1 MEDDLFEFEP
11 EIEPGEQLEPEV
23 ETVYEKQEFADDEFV
38 NSDDEVKSDYI
49 TRLLE
54 SKGIKNRTVQ
64 IEDENG
70 ELQDVNFDDLSDQE
84 KFDLLSEQEEQV
96 MPSDDEL
103 QTLNYLRQNNMTL
116 KEFADWQKQ
125 VGVQEYL
132 NGQAP
137 VTEFDSYSDDEMIAY
152 DFIQRF
158 GEDMTDEEI
167 DAEIERLKADPDAYQ
182 KRVDLLRNAYKNE
195 EEAQARLYQ
204 EQEQSKNEA
213 ALAAFQSAYADAAS
227 NMNYIH
233 GMNLDENDKQ
243 ELLQFVLTK
252 DAANRTGLS
261 RALDNPE
268 SVLKMAW
275 YLLHG
280 EETYD
285 ATVDYFKKEISKRD
299 RTPQTRAVTRQR
311 STQKDAF
318 KF

>member
-38 NSDDEVKSDYI
+38 NPDDEVKSDYI

-84 KFDLLSEQEEQV
+84 KFDLLSEKEEQV

-261 RALDNPE
+261 KALDNPE

-299 RTPQTRAVTRQR
+299 RTPQTRAVTRRR
-311 STQKDAF
+311 ST
-318 KF
+318 